1 MKVRKWVRGLT
12 AEEVVTT
19 EEEVVTTAVAGE
31 DTEEEAGEGM
41 VVGAA
46 MVAAFGELQDL
57 VEDGPTTDGHG
68 ALDIEDDTGTAID
81 RLLGGDGLHIM
92 DIMCH
97 RQVGAPPLVGVLLQV
112 PFKSCSL

>member
-1 MKVRKWVRGLT
+1 MVT
-12 AEEVVTT
+12 EEVVT
-19 EEEVVTTAVAGE
+19 EVVTTAVAGE

-41 VVGAA
+41 VVGGA

-57 VEDGPTTDGHG
+57 VEDGPTTDGNG

-81 RLLGGDGLHIM
+81 LLLGGDGLHIM

-97 RQVGAPPLVGVLLQV
+97 RQVGALPLVGVLLQV